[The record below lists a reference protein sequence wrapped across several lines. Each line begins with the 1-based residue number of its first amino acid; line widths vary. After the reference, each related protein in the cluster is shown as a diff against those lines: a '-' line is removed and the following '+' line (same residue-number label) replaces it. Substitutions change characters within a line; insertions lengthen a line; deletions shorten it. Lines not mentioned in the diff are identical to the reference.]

1 MLFTLNRLSKPSS
14 SWWAVL
20 LSVPILGYGTYF
32 FWGFVQD
39 DAFIYLRVA
48 QVFLEHG
55 NLGYNPG
62 VRVEAFTGFLWQWL
76 CIGILKIGLPP
87 IISLKIIAFILALGT
102 QYFLYRLSLQVLQNV
117 WWALGVTLL
126 LAVYPPRIL
135 WFSSGLEMELF
146 LFSVVWAAAAFVKAV
161 SLNTTRGFFRVSL
174 ILTIAILSRPE
185 ALILLASALAALWV
199 DKRTRRLECVLA
211 VLTLPVIVF
220 SGLTVFRYIYFGLPL
235 PNTYYAKVAGGIW
248 LMKKGVFALRDFGY
262 RNFNAVFT
270 TFSLFGWLLLFGE
283 RRRKSETIFLSVW
296 WGGFIF
302 HYLKS
307 GGDLMAEDRLLL
319 PACPSMFIS
328 AAVFVQGIA
337 QWLSRWFTSIARREW
352 LGWTPSWLAI
362 ILFGASCFH
371 YYNYKWKH
379 ELIGY
384 KEVLDTLYSCHG
396 QIGRYMNSRALPG
409 DKAVVTDAGMTAWQA
424 PNVYFID
431 FLGLGDTT
439 TSHIFYRNNFIP
451 WIYTYCFW
459 KEACDKAHKNVLRD
473 MSAYFLRE
481 RPRWVVCNLICKE
494 NSKEQKELLNAV
506 NDLPDTIPL
515 SFVPHIIFWS
525 YFSVFNNDSIRVQY
539 KPILFYAYNPTY
551 YLLLVEKREAL

>member
-1 MLFTLNRLSKPSS
+1 MSKPDSG
-14 SWWAVL
+14 WWAVL
-20 LSVPILGYGTYF
+20 LSAPLLGYGTYYF
-32 FWGFVQD
+32 RGFVQD

-76 CIGILKIGLPP
+76 CIGILKLHLPP
-87 IISLKIIAFILALGT
+87 IVTLKIISFILALGT
-102 QYFLYRLSLQVLQNV
+102 QYFLYKLSLQVLQSG
-117 WWALGVTLL
+117 WWAMGITLL
-126 LAVYPPRIL
+126 LALYPPRVL

-146 LFSVVWAAAAFVKAV
+146 LFSVVWASAAFIKAISV
-161 SLNTTRGFFRVSL
+161 NTTQGFYRVSL
-174 ILTIAILSRPE
+174 VLAFAVLSRPE
-185 ALILLASALAALWV
+185 ALILLAAVLVALWAE
-199 DKRTRRLECVLA
+199 KRTRRLEYVLA
-211 VLTLPVIVF
+211 ILTLPVIVF

-235 PNTYYAKVAGGIW
+235 PNTYYAKAAGGIW
-248 LMKKGVFALRDFGY
+248 LMKKGVYALRDFGY
-262 RNFNAVFT
+262 RNFNTVFT

-283 RRRKSETIFLSVW
+283 KRRKSEAIFLSTGW
-296 WGGFIF
+296 SGFVL

-319 PACPSMFIS
+319 PACPSMLIS
-328 AAVFVQGIA
+328 AGVFAQNMA
-337 QWLSRWFTSIARREW
+337 QWLNQWLTSLSRREY
-352 LGWTPSWLAI
+352 LGWMPYFLTIALY
-362 ILFGASCFH
+362 GAAGFH
-371 YYNYKWKH
+371 YYNFKWKH
-379 ELIGY
+379 ELLGY
-384 KEVLDTLYSCHG
+384 KEVLDALNSCHG

-439 TSHIFYRNNFIP
+439 TSQIFYRNNFIP

-473 MSAYFLRE
+473 MNHYFLKE
-481 RPRWVVCNLICKE
+481 YPRWVVCNLICKE

-506 NDLPDTIPL
+506 NDLPDTIPP
-515 SFVPHIIFWS
+515 SFVQHIIFWS
-525 YFSVFNNDSIRVQY
+525 YFSVFNNDSIRIQY

-551 YLLLVEKREAL
+551 YLMLVEKRKLP